1 MNSKVNPGDRIAKIL
16 SRRGIC
22 SRREAEKLI
31 LQGKVRVNGTLISSP
46 ALNLQETDLITVNGK
61 TVGQEQQTRLWRYHK
76 PLDLVTSTK
85 DEKGRI
91 TVFEAL
97 PDDMPKV
104 MSIGRLDINSEGLLL
119 LTNDGQLKRNL
130 ELPSTGGVRK
140 YRVRVRGR
148 PTEEAVNPLKSGIKV
163 GREHFKPMDINIDKQ
178 QGANAWLSIGIREG
192 KNREIR
198 RALEYVGFSVNRL
211 IRIGYGP
218 FRLLDL
224 KPGEVVEIKRQVIKD
239 QIGKLTNKKL

>member
-130 ELPSTGGVRK
+130 ELPSTGWVRK

-198 RALEYVGFSVNRL
+198 RALEHVGFSVNRL

-239 QIGKLTNKKL
+239 QIGKLTNRKL

>member
-76 PLDLVTSTK
+76 PLHLVTSTK

-130 ELPSTGGVRK
+130 ELPSTGWVRK

-148 PTEEAVNPLKSGIKV
+148 PTEEAVNPLK
-163 GREHFKPMDINIDKQ
+163 
-178 QGANAWLSIGIREG
+178 LS
-192 KNREIR
+192 
-198 RALEYVGFSVNRL
+198 L
-211 IRIGYGP
+211 IHI
-218 FRLLDL
+218 
-224 KPGEVVEIKRQVIKD
+224 
-239 QIGKLTNKKL
+239 